1 MKLSCAAE
9 FAGKQTLADAE
20 ESLQTVCFKIA
31 SLNPF
36 QWQAAILHFTKGALL
51 TGVEVRGCRHCD
63 NFRERVGER
72 LGGSIPMTS
81 IAIGFLQLLSQ
92 PKNI

>member
-36 QWQAAILHFTKGALL
+36 QWQAILHFTKEERALL

-72 LGGSIPMTS
+72 IVVDQ
-81 IAIGFLQLLSQ
+81 FQ
-92 PKNI
+92 